1 MTMMMMVVT
10 TVNDRISAAAQLTIE
25 ASRGGG
31 GGGRGQTDLPS
42 IFLALNFCCLTDCQ
56 KIWYSCSLLVTT
68 SFDSN

>member
-25 ASRGGG
+25 ASRGG